1 MRYTLYRNAVDSLAA
16 TYVSLEKGN
25 ELAGGEGAE
34 HHIKDAILSIN
45 HATELLFK
53 YLLKE
58 QNEYLI
64 FKDLDAYMKA
74 KKKMTDENKDN
85 IFEASPNIQTV
96 GYSES
101 IDRLELLCEMKIP
114 DELKK
119 ETKYLNNKRNQI
131 MHYEI
136 HMSLQ
141 ETEKLIK
148 RIAKCCELL
157 ENFFSNHKEFFK
169 ESVGIA
175 RAEFTKDDLFGDLNV
190 EVEDSNN
197 NSPEDVHPGKT
208 E

>member
-16 TYVSLEKGN
+16 THVSLEKGN

-74 KKKMTDENKDN
+74 KKKMIDEKKGN

-96 GYSES
+96 GFSES

-141 ETEKLIK
+141 EAEKLIK
-148 RIAKCCELL
+148 RIAKCCDLL

-197 NSPEDVHPGKT
+197 NSAEDVRPGKT